1 MNSNLVTILNEI
13 GAEIVEKYKQEL
25 INQDKV
31 VTGKLYNS
39 IDYKLE
45 ISRDS
50 IKLIFVAEDYY
61 INIENGRQAG
71 SKMPPISKIREW
83 CQFKGILDKNAY
95 IIARSISLKGIRAI
109 PSLEEIRNINNYTE
123 LIRKK
128 KKKDYVEI

>member
-13 GAEIVEKYKQEL
+13 GAKIVEKYKQEL
-25 INQDKV
+25 LNQDKV

-61 INIENGRQAG
+61 INVENGREAG

-83 CQFKGILDKNAY
+83 CRFKGILEKNAY

-109 PSLEEIRNINNYTE
+109 PSLEEIRNINKYTE
-123 LIRKK
+123 LIRRAIE
-128 KKKDYVEI
+128 KDYVAI

>member
-25 INQDKV
+25 TNQNKV

-61 INIENGRQAG
+61 INVEDGRQAG

-123 LIRKK
+123 LIRRAIE
-128 KKKDYVEI
+128 KDYVGI

>member
-1 MNSNLVTILNEI
+1 MNSNLVAILNEI

-25 INQDKV
+25 LNQDKV

-61 INIENGRQAG
+61 INVENGRQAG

-109 PSLEEIRNINNYTE
+109 PSLEEIRNINKYTE
-123 LIRKK
+123 LIRRAIE
-128 KKKDYVEI
+128 KDYVAI

>member
-25 INQDKV
+25 LNQDKV

-61 INIENGRQAG
+61 INVENGRQAG

-83 CQFKGILDKNAY
+83 CQFNGILDKNAY

-109 PSLEEIRNINNYTE
+109 PSLEEIRNINKDTE
-123 LIRKK
+123 LIRRSIE
-128 KKKDYVEI
+128 KDYAGI